1 MPNQDFTE
9 ISKRYK
15 ETSTIQSSAADS
27 LFALLNFNQ
36 GESVL
41 DVGCGTGN
49 LTKRI
54 LDITGSDLVGI
65 DPSLGMI
72 VEAIDN
78 YGTDITFY
86 NKSAENINFCN
97 EFDAIF
103 CNSTFQWLKDQD
115 RAIDNF
121 YKALKPNGRIG
132 IQAPGTDNYCPNFI
146 QAIEA
151 LKNNDKTKDIYSK
164 FISPWF
170 FLNSAEEYTELFLKH
185 HFYVPFSTIQTV
197 ETYHSPEEVYKI
209 FASGA
214 IAGYLN
220 KDYYGCEFTEEY
232 INEFNRVIK
241 EEFCKQATYE
251 GKVKL
256 VFNRIYLVAVK

>member
-9 ISKRYK
+9 ISKRYQ
-15 ETSTIQSSAADS
+15 ETSTIQSSASDS
-27 LFALLNFNQ
+27 LFALLNFKH
-36 GESVL
+36 GEAVL
-41 DVGCGTGN
+41 DVGCGTGD
-49 LTKRI
+49 LTNKI
-54 LDITGSDLVGI
+54 LDKTGNDLVGI

-86 NKSAENINFCN
+86 NKSAEDIDFCN

-103 CNSTFQWLKDQD
+103 CNSAFQWLKDPNK
-115 RAIDNF
+115 AISNF
-121 YKALKPNGRIG
+121 YKVLKPNGRIG

-146 QAIEA
+146 QAVEA
-151 LKNNDKTKDIYSK
+151 LKHNDKTKDIYSK

-170 FLNSAEEYTELFLKH
+170 FLNDAEDYTELFLKQ
-185 HFYVPFSTIQTV
+185 HFYVAFSTIQTV
-197 ETYHSPEEVYKI
+197 ETYHSPEDTYKI

-220 KDYYGCEFTEEY
+220 KDYYGCDLTENY
-232 INEFNRVIK
+232 INEFNKVIK
-241 EEFCKQATYE
+241 EEFCKQAIYD